1 MVKFIE
7 LVIEFGGL
15 FPTAKAG
22 PFQATYSDAGGS
34 SEGANGY
41 VVRGS
46 GSWHSYETI
55 DVNINQAI
63 AITETQKPRGVNGNE
78 NWLSCDKFPFN
89 SLKEGGAGA
98 QVDCVPGYQQTIQSN
113 VNILPRFVE
122 QEVTWTDSQ
131 GQARAAFK
139 SWPDNWRASGAVGRA
154 RNPNKD
160 SAWNWELNSEKSFTF
175 HLFNSDSL
183 TTSTGSAYEVFNH
196 KLKGGASGK
205 RPKND
210 IDIVVAAINT
220 FDNRKYRMPS
230 HNAFSKL
237 KIV

>member
-63 AITETQKPRGVNGNE
+63 AITE
-78 NWLSCDKFPFN
+78 S
-89 SLKEGGAGA
+89 GAGA